1 MQGAFFIGGYMIVIT
16 KENNCITIIGH
27 ANYAPIGQDIVCA
40 GISTVVQSLIRSIET
55 LTSDKIK
62 YDMKP
67 GKVHINFEKSLSED
81 AQLLVDSF
89 FIAVEAIAENYPN
102 HVKVLSR
109 RGRH

>member
-1 MQGAFFIGGYMIVIT
+1 MIKVKISS
-16 KENNCITIIGH
+16 NSIHIAGH

-40 GISTVVQSLIRSIET
+40 GVSTVVQSLIQSIET
-55 LTSDKIK
+55 LTSDTIK

-102 HVKVLSR
+102 HVKICPGVEK
-109 RGRH
+109 RH

>member
-1 MQGAFFIGGYMIVIT
+1 MITIT
-16 KENNCITIIGH
+16 KIDDSIHVVGH

-40 GISTVVQSLIRSIET
+40 GVSTLVQNLIQSIEM
-55 LTSDKIK
+55 LTSDTIK

-67 GKVHINFEKSLSED
+67 GEVHINFEKSLSED

>member
-1 MQGAFFIGGYMIVIT
+1 MIKVKISS
-16 KENNCITIIGH
+16 NSIHVVGH
-27 ANYAPIGQDIVCA
+27 ANYASHGQDIVCA
-40 GISTVVQSLIRSIET
+40 GISTVVQSLIHSIET
-55 LTSDKIK
+55 LTSDIIK